1 MTVSIDN
8 SPRNLSFSNNPVVYK
23 LTLRDELGVP
33 LVSKLADSVFKYNN
47 DAFQDGD
54 VVAIS
59 ITDEDNQLVAL
70 VQFQLISTAPTN
82 TNEIQVNFANIDQ
95 DEMQHIIDSINAH
108 YRLNPYIFC
117 YQDNLGIHA
126 QLIVSDNYTIEWI
139 FNPQKAFTK
148 SFTPFMSA
156 DTEGATYAV
165 FFEKRYNTNV
175 FAEAFKGELV
185 ADDNAKIALNI
196 SDVLQSECLTT
207 LLENPFAHY
216 PIDDAIVS
224 NNIRRYY
231 CRFVKTYDAVRFL
244 MIGGYSN
251 RRFLVQD
258 FFNSLGNS
266 NSFLTYQPN
275 QKSVAFQSKEWLSWF
290 CYAGDGEVYLK
301 VRRWKAGL
309 SDYFEKQYVTAVNG
323 LCVTFSVSPAALV
336 LHAQTTHYT
345 VQIFKGNVPVSP
357 LRTYIHDRFFY
368 RFRQLAYLNAFG
380 LPETITCRGNFSH
393 TIAIS
398 AEAYQIIRNTEGGSQ
413 TIVNKRL
420 KDNVQHKYTYRTGYL
435 SASEKEAYS
444 EVLASNVLYD
454 VTDTNYFALQIAD
467 SRSKDELVSET
478 GEYLYTWEFVCIPI
492 IQESN
497 FETDAVTK
505 SMANPAEPPAFPNG
519 LVNNLGGIQ
528 SGLLI
533 FEMTQA
539 EFDALQAQGTLNE
552 GIYRIT
558 DNENVYLSGGG
569 SLAIN
574 IKYGPLRFA
583 KALNITSGS
592 ILIADISATTANDRL
607 RMRVYRGNVEI
618 FEIDDFIID
627 NLNQIIFTIPLN
639 MEDIRIFY

>member
-1 MTVSIDN
+1 
-8 SPRNLSFSNNPVVYK
+8 
-23 LTLRDELGVP
+23 
-33 LVSKLADSVFKYNN
+33 
-47 DAFQDGD
+47 
-54 VVAIS
+54 
-59 ITDEDNQLVAL
+59 
-70 VQFQLISTAPTN
+70 
-82 TNEIQVNFANIDQ
+82 
-95 DEMQHIIDSINAH
+95 
-108 YRLNPYIFC
+108 
-117 YQDNLGIHA
+117 
-126 QLIVSDNYTIEWI
+126 
-139 FNPQKAFTK
+139 
-148 SFTPFMSA
+148 
-156 DTEGATYAV
+156 
-165 FFEKRYNTNV
+165 
-175 FAEAFKGELV
+175 
-185 ADDNAKIALNI
+185 
-196 SDVLQSECLTT
+196 
-207 LLENPFAHY
+207 
-216 PIDDAIVS
+216 
-224 NNIRRYY
+224 
-231 CRFVKTYDAVRFL
+231 
-244 MIGGYSN
+244 
-251 RRFLVQD
+251 
-258 FFNSLGNS
+258 
-266 NSFLTYQPN
+266 
-275 QKSVAFQSKEWLSWF
+275 
-290 CYAGDGEVYLK
+290 
-301 VRRWKAGL
+301 
-309 SDYFEKQYVTAVNG
+309 
-323 LCVTFSVSPAALV
+323 
-336 LHAQTTHYT
+336 
-345 VQIFKGNVPVSP
+345 
-357 LRTYIHDRFFY
+357 
-368 RFRQLAYLNAFG
+368 
-380 LPETITCRGNFSH
+380 
-393 TIAIS
+393 
-398 AEAYQIIRNTEGGSQ
+398 
-413 TIVNKRL
+413 
-420 KDNVQHKYTYRTGYL
+420 L